1 MIDVISVLTR
11 ALGGRYKK
19 AKQGQEVIYN
29 CPFCHHHKPK
39 LQISLLS
46 QKWHC
51 WVCDKKGR
59 SLYTLLKLIRAPKA
73 LIDEVREYKPKYK
86 RNKVEEQQTLYL
98 PKEFKN
104 FMTDPGSTIYYK
116 QAVKFLKDRGVDA
129 TEIARYGI
137 GYCTDG
143 PYSERI
149 IIPSYD
155 NDGIL
160 NYFTARS
167 FTGSNYK
174 YKNPPV
180 SKDVI
185 GFEFFVNWN
194 EPIILC
200 EGPFDALSIKRN
212 AIPLFGKTIPTEL
225 LKKIYT
231 KNVKEIYI
239 VLDEDARK
247 DSIKLVDK
255 LMKDGIKAYFVQLQD
270 KDPNELG
277 FNKVWDVI
285 HSTNQTTFADFIK
298 HRLYG

>member
-19 AKQGQEVIYN
+19 AKQGQEVIYS

-59 SLYTLLKLIRAPKA
+59 SLYTLLKLIRAPRA
-73 LIDEVREYKPKYK
+73 LIDEVREYRPDYK
-86 RNKVEEQQTLYL
+86 IKKVEENQNLYL
-98 PKEFKN
+98 PKEFKS
-104 FMTDPGSTIYYK
+104 FIFDSGKSLYYE
-116 QAVKFLKDRGVDA
+116 QAAKFLKDRGVDA

-137 GYCTDG
+137 GYCTEG
-143 PYSERI
+143 TYAERVV
-149 IIPSYD
+149 IPSYD
-155 NDGIL
+155 KNGIL

-185 GFEFFVNWN
+185 GFEFFINWN

-212 AIPLFGKTIPTEL
+212 AIPLFGKTIPKEL

>member
-59 SLYTLLKLIRAPKA
+59 SLYTLLKLIRAPRA
-73 LIDEVREYKPKYK
+73 LIDEVREYRPDYK
-86 RNKVEEQQTLYL
+86 IKKVEENQNLYL
-98 PKEFKN
+98 PKEFKS
-104 FMTDPGSTIYYK
+104 FIFDSGKSVYYE
-116 QAVKFLKDRGVDA
+116 QAAKFLKDRGVDA

-137 GYCTDG
+137 GYCTEG
-143 PYSERI
+143 TYAERV

-155 NDGIL
+155 KNGIL

-185 GFEFFVNWN
+185 GFEFFINWN

-212 AIPLFGKTIPTEL
+212 AIPLFGKTIPKEL

-285 HSTNQTTFADFIK
+285 HSTNQTTFSDVIK